1 MHFNSLDNRSC
12 GKLLSLRLLARI
24 GVVAIALVAV
34 TVLAAVIVVWLR
46 FPLGTRLRSEVA
58 RDAHRTWP
66 RPAFG
71 EEVEGVFSTLAAPGL
86 PQLEW
91 HPDGLG
97 CVALSNRGAGP
108 IDDECR
114 GWVAN
119 HWPATAIVL
128 AATHARLG
136 SWDVRTLE
144 DQGDATEGTI
154 LAARVASVH
163 MLLDLEHHD
172 SSAAVNTCLETLALG
187 RDDIVTGTMLGTS
200 MGSRVVQAAFPTCAV
215 VLDAAPDKLGPSRA
229 IGAIENGLP
238 PVSRMFHTEAL
249 CLAAS
254 LEARLKACWP
264 PTAFFDVYSLLESV
278 TSFEADARIADEPE
292 PARSADIQRND
303 GFLNKLSDHP
313 YGTTVD
319 FVHRDEA
326 MRARLRILRE
336 LGKIEE
342 AQARTGTW
350 PAVPAPLTLT
360 ADEPSS
366 RIARLRDPSSPFGP
380 ESTDP
385 LVVPA
390 LEVALHAAEHSPMR

>member
-1 MHFNSLDNRSC
+1 
-12 GKLLSLRLLARI
+12 
-24 GVVAIALVAV
+24 VAALALVAV
-34 TVLAAVIVVWLR
+34 TVLAAIAVAAVR
-46 FPLGTRLRSEVA
+46 FPIGTRLRSEVA

-71 EEVEGVFSTLAAPGL
+71 KEVEGVFSTLAAPGL

-91 HPDGLG
+91 HPDGFG
-97 CVALSNRGAGP
+97 CVALSKRGAGP
-108 IDDECR
+108 IDDGCR

-136 SWDVRTLE
+136 SWDIRTLE

-154 LAARVASVH
+154 LAAWVASVH

-187 RDDIVTGTMLGTS
+187 RDDIVTGTITGTS
-200 MGSRVVQAAFPTCAV
+200 MGTGVVREAFPTCAH

-229 IGAIENGLP
+229 IGAIETGLP
-238 PVSRMFHTEAL
+238 PVSSMFHTEAL
-249 CLAAS
+249 CSATYLQAQ
-254 LEARLKACWP
+254 LKSGWSP
-264 PTAFFDVYSLLESV
+264 RAFFYVYALLEGM
-278 TSFEADARIADEPE
+278 TSMEADARVADEPE

-303 GFLNKLSDHP
+303 GFLSKLSDHT

-326 MRARLRILRE
+326 MRARLHFLRE
-336 LGKIEE
+336 LGEIEE

-360 ADEPSS
+360 AD
-366 RIARLRDPSSPFGP
+366 DPSSPIATLRDSSLPFAP
-380 ESTDP
+380 
-385 LVVPA
+385 
-390 LEVALHAAEHSPMR
+390 LEVALHGAEHSPTR